1 MQRVNRAL
9 AEKVIR
15 CAQVAGGVVYG
26 SAVRELILGQSQ
38 GNQKMQIYIQG
49 GDLALAKFRLALH
62 NAHIW
67 IQGKNEIA
75 RPCEYGHLQK
85 FQCAFYLPGVLRGAL
100 GGLFDLGL
108 ELDIVLASA
117 TTSFGATLDL
127 ECNGITITPEDEYKL
142 LPYLTRELKNPD
154 AKLAALR
161 RIVDDVKQKQTTLLS
176 HRACTST
183 IQDLVNQKWT
193 IRGNGCAIG
202 WMQTEKDK
210 KENADDVCSICLCV
224 FSPAEPA
231 IKVNCCRGH
240 IHPACAN
247 LWTQKSRTLDLCPR
261 CNSGPPAFYIDERDI
276 LLIRALN

>member
-1 MQRVNRAL
+1 MQKVNRAL

-15 CAQVAGGVVYG
+15 CAQVAGGIVYG
-26 SAVRELILGQSQ
+26 SAVRELVLGQ

-49 GDLALAKFRLALH
+49 GEPALAKFRLALH
-62 NAHIW
+62 NVHIW

-75 RPCEYGHLQK
+75 RPCEYGHLHK
-85 FQCAFYLPGVLRGAL
+85 FRCAFYLPGVLRDAL

-108 ELDIVLASA
+108 ELDIVLAGA
-117 TTSFGATLDL
+117 AATSFGVTLDL

-142 LPYLTRELKNPD
+142 LPCLTRNLKNPD
-154 AKLAALR
+154 AKLAALH

-183 IQDLVNQKWT
+183 IQELVDQKWT

-202 WMQTEKDK
+202 WHTYENI
-210 KENADDVCSICLCV
+210 KENEDVCSICLCT
-224 FSPAEPA
+224 FSHTEPA